1 MGLLKCDMAG
11 EAEAEV
17 VSVEF
22 EVVAENRAVMRKYRF
37 QTECDGLHE
46 GGGIMKERGVVER
59 AVHKVG
65 TVPCIAGFEH
75 RAVIRDLLPLKYLSV
90 PPGE

>member
-1 MGLLKCDMAG
+1 
-11 EAEAEV
+11 
-17 VSVEF
+17 
-22 EVVAENRAVMRKYRF
+22 
-37 QTECDGLHE
+37 
-46 GGGIMKERGVVER
+46 MKERGVVER